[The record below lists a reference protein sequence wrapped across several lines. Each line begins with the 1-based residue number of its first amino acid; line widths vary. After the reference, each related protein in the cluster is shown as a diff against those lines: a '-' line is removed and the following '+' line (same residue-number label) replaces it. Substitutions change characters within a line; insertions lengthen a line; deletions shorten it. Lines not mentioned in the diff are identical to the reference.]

1 MDSSIKNTINNIL
14 NSESISSLKKYE
26 GFYFQ
31 KAKDAL
37 NHFLQ
42 LKVNDETKT
51 FLLENRKNYDNLK
64 QLFEDDEEFSVFGR
78 AILSVISYCDSK
90 ALKKN
95 ILNQY
100 DDKRVLALAF
110 VRMNNW
116 IEQLI
121 TYKFEDR
128 LETGSIKNAVEYLIN
143 PEDNFTMLSEN
154 HRNQLCENLFK
165 KKYDKDTF
173 KDDFISFFNEFSI
186 KVKNSSNLTH
196 LLTRICYEINSQW
209 KEIIIGLM
217 SPDSTGWQKGSI
229 GDFSNA
235 DAITLWHHKK
245 PNGTNNTIK
254 LLRQCIADNG
264 FFNIFYSE
272 NNHIKY
278 VAEIVDFVIN
288 QDELDQVEWHNH
300 YFNIAWFNDKL
311 EKYDDGSRTASIVY
325 LANDFYEIEPIH
337 KELFKYF
344 GKFGYPSVGCQ
355 GPVISS
361 EVNIEKKINT
371 QMKEYKKLLD
381 YKKQIILQGP
391 PGTGKTKSAKEIAQ
405 ILISSNIKLKQNIE
419 TEDVIVVNKHFVK
432 NILATGQQ
440 IKGRNDLYEVVSID
454 DKGVFLKTYKTREAG
469 WKASFKMI
477 IDSYNKKLFENESR
491 TGRGSYEDAVALLIN
506 EKFKNKEAKI
516 RYKYEDFQK
525 IIQFHPS
532 YTYEDFVRGV
542 VAKPNEKGEGIVYD
556 AENKTL
562 AKFAEDATNDADN
575 NYVLIIDEINRANL
589 SSVLGELIY
598 ALEYRGEEVESMYEV
613 DGSQKLILPP
623 NLYIIGTMNTADRSV
638 GHIDYAIRRRFA
650 FVEVLPKELKD
661 DKIIFHQDWFR
672 KVSELFIENYDEY
685 VANDKVALKR
695 AKTLSGEFRPEDVWI
710 GHSYFI
716 QKKLENGSLEP
727 DDFRIRVDYEIKPIL
742 LEYVKDGVLTGKV
755 GALTIE
761 DYIKSL

>member
-165 KKYDKDTF
+165 KKYDKDDF
-173 KDDFISFFNEFSI
+173 KDNFISFFNEFSI
-186 KVKNSSNLTH
+186 KVENPLNLTH
-196 LLTRICYEINSQW
+196 LLTRIIYNISLEW
-209 KEIIIGLM
+209 KESLVGIM
-217 SPDSTGWQKGSI
+217 ASDSTGWLS
-229 GDFSNA
+229 DFKMKDSYDVFWNS
-235 DAITLWHHKK
+235 KK
-245 PNGTNNTIK
+245 PSGTTNTIRLLKECIIENGHFK
-254 LLRQCIADNG
+254 LFYTSFYNVHYIAEVIDIVESEKEYVKADWQKTFIKQSTYPKFVDLKDDNKTAKIV
-264 FFNIFYSE
+264 FLINKFY
-272 NNHIKY
+272 
-278 VAEIVDFVIN
+278 
-288 QDELDQVEWHNH
+288 QVEPIPNNQFKIFKS
-300 YFNIAWFNDKL
+300 YSYPRQDNL
-311 EKYDDGSRTASIVY
+311 TP
-325 LANDFYEIEPIH
+325 IESYITNSQNNENL
-337 KELFKYF
+337 K
-344 GKFGYPSVGCQ
+344 
-355 GPVISS
+355 I
-361 EVNIEKKINT
+361 KKMN
-371 QMKEYKKLLD
+371 QLLL

-391 PGTGKTKSAKEIAQ
+391 PGTGKTKLAKEIAKS
-405 ILISSNIKLKQNIE
+405 LINGNIIFNI
-419 TEDVIVVNKHFVK
+419 TEN
-432 NILATGQQ
+432 NILSFFKLNQEILGRKESTKYVIKEINKDSILLSTTGDERSPTKKQ
-440 IKGRNDLYEVVSID
+440 IYESYIGRLWLKSSEERKSNTLSYADSLAKNLFNRFKDIKNNNFYE
-454 DKGVFLKTYKTREAG
+454 
-469 WKASFKMI
+469 
-477 IDSYNKKLFENESR
+477 
-491 TGRGSYEDAVALLIN
+491 
-506 EKFKNKEAKI
+506 
-516 RYKYEDFQK
+516 

-532 YTYEDFVRGV
+532 YTYEDFIRGI
-542 VAKPNEKGEGIVYD
+542 VAAPNDKGEGIIY
-556 AENKTL
+556 K
-562 AKFAEDATNDADN
+562 AEDRSLIKLANDAKDNPDN

-598 ALEYRGEEVESMYEV
+598 ALEYRGKEV
-613 DGSQKLILPP
+613 DSLYEIDGEGNKITLPS